1 MLLLMVSSI
10 WNSGVSVRS
19 YDLKGL
25 RSVWPVTSHPSY
37 HYSYPSFLPPGASP
51 FPTNAAS
58 AFHVPIS
65 SRHLEQEAQESPTL
79 PIGIRNVGLES
90 KKLPLSNGYESETD
104 DEEVKLNCIGGVQPY
119 MTSDDEDDFEDDDQS
134 CCSDDSEAE
143 M

>member
-1 MLLLMVSSI
+1 M
-10 WNSGVSVRS
+10 RS

-25 RSVWPVTSHPSY
+25 RSVWPVTYMIISYYSY
-37 HYSYPSFLPPGASP
+37 HSFLPPGASP

-58 AFHVPIS
+58 AFHAPIS
-65 SRHLEQEAQESPTL
+65 RRHLEEEGLESPTP
-79 PIGIRNVGLES
+79 PIGIRKLCLES
-90 KKLPLSNGYESETD
+90 KKLPLSSGYESETD

-134 CCSDDSEAE
+134 CCSDDSQAE